1 MLKIGIVGLP
11 NVGKST
17 LFNALVKGNQAEASN
32 YPFCT
37 IEPNVGIV
45 EVTDERLNR
54 LAQIVNPAKIV
65 PAAIEFVDIAGLVAG
80 AHKGEGL
87 GNKFLSH
94 IREVD
99 AIALVTRFFENSDI
113 THVSGQIDPKSDIE
127 TIMLELVMADFETVS
142 RLYVNAEKQAKDGSK
157 DNIAKKEAVKAIY
170 DDLEQGKPVNE
181 IELPKDLK
189 ISDLPPLLTLKPR
202 LYLANISES
211 QISSFSPPFIPSI
224 PFIPISAKLEAELAN
239 LPDSD
244 KAEFLAT
251 YGLEKSGL
259 EKVIQ
264 VAYDILGLQSYFTA
278 GPKEV
283 KAWTVKKGATAPQAA
298 GVIHTDFEKGFIRA
312 EVISYEDYIKYDGE
326 PKAREAG
333 RMRSEGRDY
342 IVHDGDVML
351 FRFNLAG
358 TPRL

>member
-45 EVTDERLNR
+45 EVPDERLNR
-54 LAQIVNPAKIV
+54 LAAIVNPAKIV

-99 AIALVTRFFENSDI
+99 AIALVTRFFENADI
-113 THVSGQIDPKSDIE
+113 THVSGKIDPKTDIE
-127 TIMLELVMADFETVS
+127 TIMLELMMADFETISKV
-142 RLYVNAEKQAKDGSK
+142 YYNAEKQAKDGK
-157 DNIAKKEAVKAIY
+157 ATNIAKKEAIKAIY
-170 DDLEQGKPVNE
+170 DGLEQGLPVSE
-181 IELPKDLK
+181 INVPKGLEKGDM
-189 ISDLPPLLTLKPR
+189 PPLLTSKPR
-202 LYLANISES
+202 LYLANIAES
-211 QISSFSPPFIPSI
+211 QISSSISI
-224 PFIPISAKLEAELAN
+224 PNLPIDPIIPISAKLESELVN
-239 LPDSD
+239 LPDSE

-251 YGLEKSGL
+251 FGLEKSGL
-259 EKVIQ
+259 ERVIQ
-264 VAYDILGLQSYFTA
+264 AAYDILGLHSYFTA

-283 KAWTVKKGATAPQAA
+283 KAWTVRKGAKAPEAA

-312 EVISYEDYIKYDGE
+312 EVIFYEDYIKYNGE
-326 PKAREAG
+326 LKAREAG
-333 RMRSEGRDY
+333 RMRSEGKEY
-342 IVHDGDVML
+342 VVQDGDVML
-351 FRFNLAG
+351 FRFNV
-358 TPRL
+358 

>member
-45 EVTDERLNR
+45 EVPDERLDR
-54 LAQIVNPAKIV
+54 LATIVNPAKIV

-99 AIALVTRFFENSDI
+99 AIALVTRFFENADI
-113 THVSGQIDPKSDIE
+113 THVSGKIDPKIDIE
-127 TIMLELVMADFETVS
+127 IIMLELVMADFETISKV
-142 RLYVNAEKQAKDGSK
+142 YYNAEKQAKDGK
-157 DNIAKKEAVKAIY
+157 AINIAKKEAIKAIY
-170 DDLEQGKPVNE
+170 DGLEQGLPVNE
-181 IELPKDLK
+181 INVPKGLEK
-189 ISDLPPLLTLKPR
+189 GDLPPLLTAKPR
-202 LYLANISES
+202 LYLANIAES
-211 QISSFSPPFIPSI
+211 QISSFSPSSPPYPSS
-224 PFIPISAKLEAELAN
+224 PSFIPISAKLESELVN
-239 LPDSD
+239 LPDSE
-244 KAEFLAT
+244 KSEFLAT
-251 YGLEKSGL
+251 YGLDKSGL

-264 VAYDILGLQSYFTA
+264 AAYDILGLHSYFTA

-283 KAWTVKKGATAPQAA
+283 KAWTIRQGAKAPEAA

-312 EVISYEDYIKYDGE
+312 EVISYEDYIKYNGE
-326 PKAREAG
+326 LKAREAG
-333 RMRSEGRDY
+333 RMRSEGKEY
-342 IVHDGDVML
+342 IVQDGDVML
-351 FRFNLAG
+351 FRFNV
-358 TPRL
+358 

>member
-45 EVTDERLNR
+45 EVPDERLNR
-54 LAQIVNPAKIV
+54 LAEIVNPAKIV

-99 AIALVTRFFENSDI
+99 AIAIVTRFFEKADI
-113 THVSGQIDPKSDIE
+113 THVSGKIDPKTDIE
-127 TIMLELVMADFETVS
+127 TIMLELVMADFETISKV
-142 RLYVNAEKQAKDGSK
+142 YYNAEKQAKDGQAI
-157 DNIAKKEAVKAIY
+157 NIVKKEAVKGIY
-170 DDLEQGKPVNE
+170 DGLEQGLPVSE
-181 IELPKDLK
+181 INVPKGLEK
-189 ISDLPPLLTLKPR
+189 GDLPPLLTAKPR
-202 LYLANISES
+202 LYLANIAES
-211 QISSFSPPFIPSI
+211 QISSFSPPFIPSTS
-224 PFIPISAKLEAELAN
+224 FIPCSAKLESELAN
-239 LPDSD
+239 LPDSE
-244 KAEFLAT
+244 KSEFLAT

-259 EKVIQ
+259 ERVIQ
-264 VAYDILGLQSYFTA
+264 AAYDILGLHSYFTA

-283 KAWTVKKGATAPQAA
+283 KAWTVRQNAKAPEAA

-312 EVISYEDYIKYDGE
+312 EVISYEDYIKYNGE
-326 PKAREAG
+326 LKAREAG
-333 RMRSEGRDY
+333 RMRSEGKEY
-342 IVHDGDVML
+342 VVQDGDVML
-351 FRFNLAG
+351 FRFNV
-358 TPRL
+358 

>member
-37 IEPNVGIV
+37 IEPNIGIV
-45 EVTDERLNR
+45 EVPDERLNK
-54 LAQIVNPAKIV
+54 LAAIVQPAKIV

-99 AIALVTRFFENSDI
+99 AIALVTRFFENFDI
-113 THVSGQIDPKSDIE
+113 THVSGKIDPKRDIE
-127 TIMLELVMADFETVS
+127 IIMLELVMADFETIS
-142 RLYVNAEKQAKDGSK
+142 KIYASAEKQAKDGSK
-157 DNIAKKEAVKAIY
+157 DNLAKKEAIKAIY
-170 DDLEQGKPVNE
+170 DGLERGLPVNE
-181 IELPKDLK
+181 IDLPKDLK
-189 ISDLPPLLTLKPR
+189 IADLPPLLTVKPR
-202 LYLANISES
+202 LYLANISED
-211 QISSFSPPFIPSI
+211 QILSFSPPSNPSL
-224 PFIPISAKLEAELAN
+224 PFILCSAKLESELTN
-239 LPDSD
+239 LQDSE
-244 KAEFLAT
+244 KLEFLAT

-259 EKVIQ
+259 ERVIQ
-264 VAYDILGLQSYFTA
+264 AAYDILGLQSYFTA

-283 KAWTVKKGATAPQAA
+283 RAWTIHKGATARQAA

-312 EVISYEDYIKYDGE
+312 EVISYDDYIQYGGE
-326 PKAREAG
+326 AKVREAG

-342 IVHDGDVML
+342 IVQDGDVML
-351 FRFNLAG
+351 FRFNV
-358 TPRL
+358 